1 LFLRLK
7 VYQGRLQRLCLVK
20 TKNDVFTRNIGNECG
35 KPSLQGLVRIK
46 RQFMKAHD
54 PRFEDNVADAN
65 NICHEHECIYG
76 EELNG
81 SVLGK
86 DA

>member
-1 LFLRLK
+1 
-7 VYQGRLQRLCLVK
+7 
-20 TKNDVFTRNIGNECG
+20 
-35 KPSLQGLVRIK
+35 
-46 RQFMKAHD
+46 MKAHD

-86 DA
+86 DAQPNYPEG